1 MLAKTAWAVVPVRK
15 IRVTGLAISRL
26 SWDSCNRERSK
37 GLEKNYLRKN
47 YFILTPRPLLV
58 KMHFSV
64 IASFLYQ
71 AALVSESGP
80 LQVKPCQP

>member
-26 SWDSCNRERSK
+26 SWDSCNIERSK

-71 AALVSESGP
+71 AALGSESGP